1 MQIQGTLK
9 HNRIFAL
16 SKSLR
21 VRVCSLD
28 LEAVSTGR
36 MCDSCTQLKP
46 KRAKNEM
53 TMEKNAIFLRSDR

>member
-16 SKSLR
+16 SKNLR

-36 MCDSCTQLKP
+36 DSCTQLKP

-53 TMEKNAIFLRSDR
+53 SMEKNAIFLRSDR